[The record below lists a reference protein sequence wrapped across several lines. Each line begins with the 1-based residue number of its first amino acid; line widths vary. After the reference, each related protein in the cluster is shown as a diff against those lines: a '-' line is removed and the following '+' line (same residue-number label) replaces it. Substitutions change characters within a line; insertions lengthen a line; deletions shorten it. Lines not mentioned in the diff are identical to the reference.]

1 MKFICIAAMA
11 LLFCACHSKIA
22 AHSARYNAATAF
34 TDKSGMPMLLGI
46 HTKEDLQQPPYQ
58 EWFNKNYSDYTVDA
72 AAAGQLKSLLK
83 NKHFE
88 IFMGTWC
95 GDSKREVPRMLKLL
109 EYAGV
114 KSSQIKM
121 VMVDNHDSSYKQSS
135 THEEKNKN
143 IHRVPDLL
151 VYDGEKE
158 INRIIES
165 PVVSLEKDLLSIAG
179 NNDYQPHYGGAF
191 YLAGLTMRTSVAE
204 ITKDSTVIT
213 GKLKTMITNSNEL
226 NSLGHVWLIARE
238 RDKALLAFQLNAAL
252 FPGDANV
259 YNSLGDIYMK
269 MGRKEQ
275 AKIYYQQVLTLQPAN
290 ENAAKMLAQLN

>member
-11 LLFCACHSKIA
+11 LLFCACHSKIT
-22 AHSARYNAATAF
+22 AHSARSNAAPAF

-46 HTKEDLQQPPYQ
+46 HTKEDLQQPPFQ

-72 AAAGQLKSLLK
+72 VAAGQLKSLLK

-121 VMVDNHDSSYKQSS
+121 IMVDNHDSSYKQSP

-151 VYDGEKE
+151 VYEGEKE
-158 INRIIES
+158 LSRIIES
-165 PVVSLEKDLLSIAG
+165 PVVSLERDLVSIAG
-179 NNDYQPHYGGAF
+179 KSDYQPHYAGAF
-191 YLAGLTMRTSVAE
+191 YLAGLATATNPAAV
-204 ITKDSTVIT
+204 TKDSIAVTA
-213 GKLKTMITNSNEL
+213 KLKTMITNSHEL
-226 NSLGHVWLIARE
+226 NSLGYVWMVAGE
-238 RDKALLAFQLNAAL
+238 SGKALLAFQLNAAL
-252 FPGDANV
+252 FPADANV

-269 MGRKEQ
+269 AGRKEL
-275 AKIYYQQVLTLQPAN
+275 AKKYYQQVLAMQPAN
-290 ENAAKMLAQLN
+290 ENAVKKLSQLN

>member
-11 LLFCACHSKIA
+11 LLFCACHSKIT
-22 AHSARYNAATAF
+22 AHSARYNEAPAF

-72 AAAGQLKSLLK
+72 AAAGQLKSLLE

-121 VMVDNHDSSYKQSS
+121 IMVDNHDSSYKQSPA
-135 THEEKNKN
+135 HEEKNKN

-151 VYDGEKE
+151 VYDGENE

-179 NNDYQPHYGGAF
+179 KNDYRPHYGGAF

-204 ITKDSTVIT
+204 ITKDSAAIT
-213 GKLKTMITNSNEL
+213 GKLKTMIANSNEL
-226 NSLGHVWLIARE
+226 NSLGHVWLIAGE

-269 MGRKEQ
+269 TGRKEH
-275 AKIYYQQVLTLQPAN
+275 AKKYYQHVLTLQPSN

>member
-11 LLFCACHSKIA
+11 LSFCACHSKIT
-22 AHSARYNAATAF
+22 AHASRFNAAQTF
-34 TDKSGMPMLLGI
+34 TDKSGQPMLLGI

-58 EWFNKNYSDYTVDA
+58 EWFDKNYSAYAVDTA
-72 AAAGQLKSLLK
+72 IADQLKSLLK

-95 GDSKREVPRMLKLL
+95 GDSKREVPRMFKLL

-114 KSSQIKM
+114 KASQIKLI
-121 VMVDNHDSSYKQSS
+121 MVDNHDSSYKQSPG
-135 THEEKNKN
+135 HEEKNKN

-165 PVVSLEKDLLSIAG
+165 PVASLERDLLAIAG
-179 NNDYQPHYGGAF
+179 KNNYQPHYAGAF
-191 YLAGLTMRTSVAE
+191 YLAGLTMSTSLAE
-204 ITKDSTVIT
+204 ITKDTIAVT
-213 GKLKTMITNSNEL
+213 GKLKIITANSNEL
-226 NSLGHVWLIARE
+226 NSLGYVWMVAGE
-238 RDKALLAFQLNAAL
+238 TSKALLAFQLNAAL

-259 YNSLGDIYMK
+259 YNSLGEMYMK
-269 MGRKEQ
+269 TGRKEQ
-275 AKIYYQQVLTLQPAN
+275 AKIYYQKVLALQPAN
-290 ENAAKMLAQLN
+290 ENVAKKLSQLN